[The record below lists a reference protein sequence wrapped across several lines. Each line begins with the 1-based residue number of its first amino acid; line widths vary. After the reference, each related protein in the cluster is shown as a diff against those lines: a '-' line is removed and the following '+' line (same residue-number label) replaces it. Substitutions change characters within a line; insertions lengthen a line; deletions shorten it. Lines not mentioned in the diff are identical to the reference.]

1 MAKKGYIDAYKCR
14 EAFYNDVLSILSD
27 DTTNDRANEI
37 IEVFDSLPSA
47 DVQEIVRCKDCKHLK
62 YDRDFTTGR
71 YCSLRNVNGGKYC
84 KDDDFCSYGKR
95 KDGNER

>member
-1 MAKKGYIDAYKCR
+1 MPQCNNCIHNEVCITYADMRIKDALNITDK
-14 EAFYNDVLSILSD
+14 
-27 DTTNDRANEI
+27 EI
-37 IEVFDSLPSA
+37 A
-47 DVQEIVRCKDCKHLK
+47 DFECEYYDNRDNVQQVVRCKDCKHLK

-95 KDGNER
+95 MDGDKR

>member
-1 MAKKGYIDAYKCR
+1 MRIKDALNITDK
-14 EAFYNDVLSILSD
+14 
-27 DTTNDRANEI
+27 EI
-37 IEVFDSLPSA
+37 A
-47 DVQEIVRCKDCKHLK
+47 DFECEYYDNRDNVQQVVRCKDCKHLK

>member
-1 MAKKGYIDAYKCR
+1 MAKKGYIDVYKCR

-47 DVQEIVRCKDCKHLK
+47 DVQEVVRCKDCIYRKSSEFCEC
-62 YDRDFTTGR
+62 REPNF
-71 YCSLRNVNGGKYC
+71 YCA
-84 KDDDFCSYGKR
+84 
-95 KDGNER
+95 DGERMDGEER

>member
-1 MAKKGYIDAYKCR
+1 MKINELAK
-14 EAFYNDVLSILSD
+14 AFD
-27 DTTNDRANEI
+27 EM
-37 IEVFDSLPSA
+37 FDFITDLPSGLDGFESNFDEA
-47 DVQEIVRCKDCKHLK
+47 YEQLERVKTDEVQEVVRCQDCKHLK